1 MARIEVKGVEDQ
13 QKAEGSEQVDTEK
26 EKAEDLTQE
35 PEKKAKEKGPEKVV
49 KKAEEMTKQELLKK
63 LTDTQEE
70 AEKNYDLYMRTYAE
84 MENIKKRGIREREE
98 LAKYANESIIKE
110 ILPVID
116 NLDKAI
122 SHAQNDENS
131 SALVEGLEL
140 TRDGLMKA
148 LEKAGL
154 KEVEA
159 LGKPFDPNFHES
171 VSQQIDDTVAPGHV
185 MMELQKG
192 YLLNGRLMRPSMVV
206 ISQGK
211 ATKEDKT
218 I

>member
-13 QKAEGSEQVDTEK
+13 HKAKGSERVDAEK

-49 KKAEEMTKQELLKK
+49 KKAEEMTKQELLIK

-70 AEKNYDLYMRTYAE
+70 AENNYDLYMRTYAE
-84 MENIKKRGIREREE
+84 MENIKKRGIKEREE

-140 TRDGLMKA
+140 TRDGLVKA
-148 LEKAGL
+148 LQKAGL

-185 MMELQKG
+185 VMELQKG
-192 YLLNGRLMRPSMVV
+192 YLLNGRLVRPSMVV

>member
-13 QKAEGSEQVDTEK
+13 HKAEGSEQVGTEK
-26 EKAEDLTQE
+26 KKAKDLTRE
-35 PEKKAKEKGPEKVV
+35 PEKKAKEKGLEKVV
-49 KKAEEMTKQELLKK
+49 KKAEEMTKQELLKN

-84 MENIKKRGIREREE
+84 MENIKKRGIKEREE

-185 MMELQKG
+185 IMELQKG
-192 YLLNGRLMRPSMVV
+192 YLLNGRLVRPSMVV

>member
-13 QKAEGSEQVDTEK
+13 QKAEGTEQVDREN

-63 LTDTQEE
+63 LTDTREE
-70 AEKNYDLYMRTYAE
+70 AEKNYDLYTRTYAE
-84 MENIKKRGIREREE
+84 MENIKKRGIKEREE

-122 SHAQNDENS
+122 SHAQNNENS

-140 TRDGLMKA
+140 TRDGLVKA
-148 LEKAGL
+148 LEQAGL

-159 LGKPFDPNFHES
+159 LGEPFDPNFHES

-185 MMELQKG
+185 IMELQKG

-211 ATKEDKT
+211 ATK
-218 I
+218 

>member
-63 LTDTQEE
+63 LTDTHEE

-84 MENIKKRGIREREE
+84 MENIKKRGIKEREE

-185 MMELQKG
+185 IMELQKG
-192 YLLNGRLMRPSMVV
+192 YLLNGRLMRPSMVM

-211 ATKEDKT
+211 ATKQEK
-218 I
+218 IS

>member
-13 QKAEGSEQVDTEK
+13 QKAEGSEQVDTEN

-63 LTDTQEE
+63 LTDTREE

-84 MENIKKRGIREREE
+84 MENIKKRGIKEREE

-122 SHAQNDENS
+122 SHALNDENS

-185 MMELQKG
+185 IMELQKG

-211 ATKEDKT
+211 ATK
-218 I
+218 

>member
-13 QKAEGSEQVDTEK
+13 QKAEGTEQVDREN

-63 LTDTQEE
+63 LTDTREE
-70 AEKNYDLYMRTYAE
+70 AEKNYDLYTRTYAE
-84 MENIKKRGIREREE
+84 MENIKKRGIKEREE

-131 SALVEGLEL
+131 SVLVEGLEL
-140 TRDGLMKA
+140 TRDGLVKA

-159 LGKPFDPNFHES
+159 LEKPFDPNFHES

-185 MMELQKG
+185 VMELQKG
-192 YLLNGRLMRPSMVV
+192 YLLNGRLVRPSMVV

>member
-63 LTDTQEE
+63 LTDTREE

-84 MENIKKRGIREREE
+84 MENIKKRGIKEREE

-185 MMELQKG
+185 IMELQKG

-211 ATKEDKT
+211 ATK
-218 I
+218 

>member
-63 LTDTQEE
+63 LTDTREE
-70 AEKNYDLYMRTYAE
+70 AEKNYDLYTRTYAE
-84 MENIKKRGIREREE
+84 MENIKKRGIKEREE

-140 TRDGLMKA
+140 TRDGLVKA

-185 MMELQKG
+185 IMELQKG

-211 ATKEDKT
+211 ATK
-218 I
+218 

>member
-1 MARIEVKGVEDQ
+1 R
-13 QKAEGSEQVDTEK
+13 
-26 EKAEDLTQE
+26 
-35 PEKKAKEKGPEKVV
+35 PEFA
-49 KKAEEMTKQELLKK
+49 L
-63 LTDTQEE
+63 
-70 AEKNYDLYMRTYAE
+70 DLYTRTYAE
-84 MENIKKRGIREREE
+84 MENIKKRGIKEREE

-122 SHAQNDENS
+122 SHALNDENS

-140 TRDGLMKA
+140 TRDGLVKA

-185 MMELQKG
+185 IMELQKG

-211 ATKEDKT
+211 ATK
-218 I
+218 

>member
-63 LTDTQEE
+63 LTDTHEE

-84 MENIKKRGIREREE
+84 MENIRKRGIKEREE
-98 LAKYANESIIKE
+98 LARYANESIIKE

-185 MMELQKG
+185 LMELQKG

-206 ISQGK
+206 ISRGK
-211 ATKEDKT
+211 ATKQEK
-218 I
+218 IS

>member
-26 EKAEDLTQE
+26 QKAEDLTQE
-35 PEKKAKEKGPEKVV
+35 PEKKGKEKGPEKVV
-49 KKAEEMTKQELLKK
+49 KKAEEMTKQELLKR

-70 AEKNYDLYMRTYAE
+70 AENNYDLYMRTYAE
-84 MENIKKRGIREREE
+84 MENIKKRGIKEREE

-140 TRDGLMKA
+140 TRDGLAKA

>member
-13 QKAEGSEQVDTEK
+13 QKAEGTEQVDTEN

-49 KKAEEMTKQELLKK
+49 KKAEEMNKQELLKK
-63 LTDTQEE
+63 LTDTREE

-84 MENIKKRGIREREE
+84 MENIKKRGIKEREE

-185 MMELQKG
+185 IMELQKG

-211 ATKEDKT
+211 ATK
-218 I
+218 

>member
-13 QKAEGSEQVDTEK
+13 QKAEGSEQGDTEK

-63 LTDTQEE
+63 LTDTKEE

-84 MENIKKRGIREREE
+84 MENIKKRGIKEREE
-98 LAKYANESIIKE
+98 LAKYANESVIKE

-122 SHAQNDENS
+122 SHARNDENS
-131 SALVEGLEL
+131 STLVEGLEL

-148 LEKAGL
+148 LEKAGV

-185 MMELQKG
+185 IMEMQKG

-211 ATKEDKT
+211 ATKQEK
-218 I
+218 IN

>member
-13 QKAEGSEQVDTEK
+13 QKAEGTEQVDREN

-63 LTDTQEE
+63 LTDTREE
-70 AEKNYDLYMRTYAE
+70 AEKNYDLYTRTYAE
-84 MENIKKRGIREREE
+84 MENIKKRGIKEREE

-140 TRDGLMKA
+140 TRDGLVKA

-185 MMELQKG
+185 IMELQKG
-192 YLLNGRLMRPSMVV
+192 YLLNWRLMRPSMVV
-206 ISQGK
+206 I
-211 ATKEDKT
+211 
-218 I
+218 

>member
-13 QKAEGSEQVDTEK
+13 QKAEGSEQVDTEN

-35 PEKKAKEKGPEKVV
+35 PEKKAKETGPEKVV

-63 LTDTQEE
+63 LTDTREE

-84 MENIKKRGIREREE
+84 MENIKKRGIKEREE

-185 MMELQKG
+185 IMELQKG

-211 ATKEDKT
+211 ATK
-218 I
+218 

>member
-13 QKAEGSEQVDTEK
+13 QKAEGTEQVDREN

-35 PEKKAKEKGPEKVV
+35 PEKRAKEKGPEKVV

-63 LTDTQEE
+63 LTDTREE
-70 AEKNYDLYMRTYAE
+70 AEKNYDLYTRTYAE
-84 MENIKKRGIREREE
+84 MENIKKRGIKEREE

-131 SALVEGLEL
+131 SVLVEGLEL
-140 TRDGLMKA
+140 TRDGLVKA

-159 LGKPFDPNFHES
+159 LEKPFDPNFHES

-185 MMELQKG
+185 IMELQKG

-211 ATKEDKT
+211 ATK
-218 I
+218 

>member
-13 QKAEGSEQVDTEK
+13 QKAEGFEQVGKEK

-63 LTDTQEE
+63 LTDSQEE
-70 AEKNYDLYMRTYAE
+70 AEKNYDLYTRTYAE
-84 MENIKKRGIREREE
+84 MENIKKRGIKEREE
-98 LAKYANESIIKE
+98 LAKYANESLIKE
-110 ILPVID
+110 ILPVLD

-131 SALVEGLEL
+131 PALLEGLEL
-140 TRDGLMKA
+140 TRDGLMKV
-148 LEKAGL
+148 LQKAGL
-154 KEVEA
+154 NEVGA
-159 LGKPFDPNFHES
+159 LGKPFDPSFHES

-185 MMELQKG
+185 IMELQKG
-192 YLLNGRLMRPSMVV
+192 YLLNGRLVRPSMVV
-206 ISQGK
+206 ISRGQ
-211 ATKEDKT
+211 APKEEET